1 MSKNFIKYLSILSV
15 VILTGISGLNANS
28 IANNEGKCSLTQ
40 AETSQKVSLKP
51 IQQNDHNNLL
61 FDVAESQEVE
71 NEESASKT
79 TIFSFQHFLAEFYNI
94 PAFEGLS
101 IQSHKDL
108 NCYKNYFDKS
118 STKLH
123 VRLQVF
129 II

>member
-28 IANNEGKCSLTQ
+28 LANNEGECSLTQ
-40 AETSQKVSLKP
+40 DETSQKVSLKP

-61 FDVAESQEVE
+61 FDVVESQEVE

-79 TIFSFQHFLAEFYNI
+79 TIFSFQHFLSEFYNI

>member
-28 IANNEGKCSLTQ
+28 LANNESKCSLNQ
-40 AETSQKVSLKP
+40 AETSHKVSLKP
-51 IQQNDHNNLL
+51 IQQNDHNNFL

-94 PAFEGLS
+94 SAFEGLS
-101 IQSHKDL
+101 TQSHKDL
-108 NCYKNYFDKS
+108 NGYKNYFDKS

>member
-15 VILTGISGLNANS
+15 VILTGISALNANS
-28 IANNEGKCSLTQ
+28 LSNNEDKCSLTQ
-40 AETSQKVSLKP
+40 AETSKKVSLKP
-51 IQQNDHNNLL
+51 IQQKDHNNLL
-61 FDVAESQEVE
+61 FDVTESKEAE
-71 NEESASKT
+71 NEESTSKT

-94 PAFEGLS
+94 TTFDGLS
-101 IQSHKDL
+101 SQSHKDL
-108 NCYKNYFDKS
+108 NFYKNYFDKS

>member
-1 MSKNFIKYLSILSV
+1 MSKKIIKFFSILSA
-15 VILTGISGLNANS
+15 VILIGISGLNANS
-28 IANNEGKCSLTQ
+28 LSNNESKCSLNQ
-40 AETSQKVSLKP
+40 AETSHKFSLKP

-61 FDVAESQEVE
+61 FDVTESQEVE

-79 TIFSFQHFLAEFYNI
+79 TIFSFQDFLAEFYNI
-94 PAFEGLS
+94 PSFEGLS

-108 NCYKNYFDKS
+108 NCYNNYFDKS